1 MSRRS
6 EISEGVE
13 VLVTRRMAWGK
24 SSRDV
29 ERSRAIYQ
37 LRTSLRVYDLRLVG
51 ASRRFLSCSTTVKW
65 GPGRDLVI
73 SRAVNE
79 TSRLPSFEVL
89 RSWKLITLSYQ
100 YSQNQYVG
108 QLTQSLDKLFPLVPI
123 PPSQMSTLSTV
134 LA

>member
-1 MSRRS
+1 MLS
-6 EISEGVE
+6 GVE
-13 VLVTRRMAWGK
+13 LTINF
-24 SSRDV
+24 
-29 ERSRAIYQ
+29 EQ
-37 LRTSLRVYDLRLVG
+37 LRGCRSLRLVG

-65 GPGRDLVI
+65 KPGRDLVI

-100 YSQNQYVG
+100 HSLIQYVG

-123 PPSQMSTLSTV
+123 PPSQMSTLSIV
-134 LA
+134 LALLDPLGNGRPADNHPEHDRGMPV